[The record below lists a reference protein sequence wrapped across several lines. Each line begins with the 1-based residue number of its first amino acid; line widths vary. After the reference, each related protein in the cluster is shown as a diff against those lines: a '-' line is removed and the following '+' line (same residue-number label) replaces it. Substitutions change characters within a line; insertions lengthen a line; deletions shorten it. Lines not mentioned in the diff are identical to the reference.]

1 MTTTES
7 TQPTLA
13 QLVEMGRAQAERI
26 LVGTSEELM
35 PIWHIVP
42 EEGPHVIVATPFQ
55 GDASKDMVAFA
66 VSRLMKEHHAV
77 KYAFLSEAWMA
88 QVNKEEWDADQTQ
101 PSLRPDR
108 IEIVM
113 IFAQGHD
120 EKPIQRSWKILRGE
134 DGKTCIGL
142 EAMPDTD
149 YEELQGRFA
158 NLLPPRSTT
167 TTH

>member
-1 MTTTES
+1 
-7 TQPTLA
+7 
-13 QLVEMGRAQAERI
+13 MGRAQAERI

-42 EEGPHVIVATPFQ
+42 EGDAPHVIVATPFGGEDQ
-55 GDASKDMVAFA
+55 KDMIAFA
-66 VSRLMKEHHAV
+66 VQKLMKEHHAV
-77 KYAFLSEAWMA
+77 KYAFMSEAWMA
-88 QVNKEEWDADQTQ
+88 QVSKEEWDADQTQ
-101 PSLRPDR
+101 PSQRPDR

-158 NLLPPRSTT
+158 NLLPPRSTP